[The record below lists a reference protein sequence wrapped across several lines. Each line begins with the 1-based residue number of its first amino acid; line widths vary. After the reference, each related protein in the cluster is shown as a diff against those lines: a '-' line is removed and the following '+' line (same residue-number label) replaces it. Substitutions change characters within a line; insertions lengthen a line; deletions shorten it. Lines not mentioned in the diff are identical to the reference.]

1 MIQVCEFRRKA
12 ARLRRVAGVPTQG
25 DSLVNRDLLL
35 AAQNLEQQADA
46 REELLKAQAERAPT
60 E

>member
-1 MIQVCEFRRKA
+1 MIKVCEFRRKA
-12 ARLRRVAGVPTQG
+12 AQLRRIANVPTEG

-35 AAQNLEQQADA
+35 AARNLEQQADA
-46 REELLKAQAERAPT
+46 REELLKAQGERAPD